1 MNEKLIEA
9 KSTSA
14 SKTFMEKAER
24 KREIQYY
31 CSEMLSTATLIWLC
45 LECTKI
51 MILSTTFICMT
62 TNESLYW
69 IKHFNFG
76 LAAVNVCPVLVPSE
90 LLLSTHLPTSE
101 GWTAELTVG
110 LWPVALM
117 TGFKPSE

>member
-1 MNEKLIEA
+1 MNEKLIEP

-24 KREIQYY
+24 KMEIQYY
-31 CSEMLSTATLIWLC
+31 CCEMFSTATLIWLC

-51 MILSTTFICMT
+51 MIFSTTFICMT

-76 LAAVNVCPVLVPSE
+76 LAVVGVCPVLVPSV
-90 LLLSTHLPTSE
+90 TSE
-101 GWTAELTVG
+101 YSFTDLGR
-110 LWPVALM
+110 M
-117 TGFKPSE
+117 DS